1 MNPRCHLCRADD
13 DLPVV
18 LDLGLQ
24 PPGERL
30 LEPYE
35 LGDTEPLQPLRL
47 GFCPRC
53 RTLQRADALVEG
65 FPPSDA
71 LAGLAGLDSLERS
84 LPALKASLE
93 SRGAAALHVPDVVAL
108 SGVRLFEVLDPRI
121 ALLPTIGRLQEA
133 LHQHDLEAFQ
143 VERCPAAPGLV
154 RVFVGHRGAFPVGQ
168 TVAERIG
175 LETDRRLDTLAF
187 WECLGGRIR
196 AFRDRLRA
204 EIRSIRDAGQRLC
217 GFGVSPCGSLLLN
230 HCGLGREGYD
240 AVDFV
245 LDPTGQAVGKLT
257 PGSHLAIL
265 PAEELEKRFIKC
277 VLLLDPSLEP
287 EALHR
292 TEAWRGRGGR
302 ILDPWA
308 LLRSA

>member
-1 MNPRCHLCRADD
+1 MNPRCHLCRTDD

-35 LGDTEPLQPLRL
+35 LGDSEPLQPLRL
-47 GFCPRC
+47 AFCPRC
-53 RTLQRADALVEG
+53 GVLQRADALVEG
-65 FPPSDA
+65 FPPTDG

-84 LPALKASLE
+84 LAALKASLE
-93 SRGAAALHVPDVVAL
+93 SRGAAALHVPDVVGL
-108 SGVRLFEVLDPRI
+108 SEGRLFEVLDPRI
-121 ALLPTIGRLQEA
+121 ALLPTIERLEKA
-133 LHQHDLEAFQ
+133 LRAQDLEAFHI
-143 VERCPAAPGLV
+143 EHCPAAPGLL
-154 RVFVGHRGAFPVGQ
+154 RVFVGHRGAFPVRPSVTERLQ
-168 TVAERIG
+168 TEADRG
-175 LETDRRLDTLAF
+175 LGSLACWESLDR
-187 WECLGGRIR
+187 RIR
-196 AFRDRLRA
+196 AFRERLMA
-204 EIRSIRDAGQRLC
+204 EIRSIRDAGQRVC

-265 PAEELEKRFIKC
+265 PAEELDKRFIKC
-277 VLLLDPSLEP
+277 LLLLDPALET
-287 EALHR
+287 EALQR
-292 TEAWRGRGGR
+292 TEAWRSRGGR
-302 ILDPWA
+302 ILDPWS